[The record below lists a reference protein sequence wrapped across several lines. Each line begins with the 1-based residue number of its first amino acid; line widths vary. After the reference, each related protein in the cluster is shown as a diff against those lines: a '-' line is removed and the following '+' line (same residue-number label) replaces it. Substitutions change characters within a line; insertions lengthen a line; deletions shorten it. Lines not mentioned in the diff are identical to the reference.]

1 MSYIHLPISNPTWVF
16 FVVLCIILFAPM
28 IFSKLRIPH
37 LIGMI
42 LAGVVIGEH
51 GLHLLD
57 RDASFELFGKVGIYY
72 IMFLAGLEMD
82 MQGLKN
88 NRTRGI
94 VFGLLT
100 SLIPFGMG
108 FAAGYWALGYNVA
121 ASLLLAC
128 IFASHTLVAYP
139 IVGRYGVNRHKS
151 VTVSIAATMIA
162 LLFALIILAAIAGTY
177 KGGNDIWF
185 WLLFAVKCVVYF
197 AFMFFLLPRLVRA
210 FYRKY
215 TDAVMQYIFVIAMV
229 FLAAA
234 IAELCGLEGILGAFL
249 AGLVFNKFVPRS
261 SPLMNRIEFVGNA
274 IFIPYFLIGVGM
286 LVNMAPL
293 FRDLNAVIVVVV
305 MVVAGTLSKYVAALL
320 AQRVFKFNSSEG
332 LMMFG
337 LTEAHAAGA
346 LAMVMVG
353 TSLEVA
359 PGVPLMDNAVLDG
372 VVMMILISCVISSL
386 ATDLAARRI
395 RLASDAAEMTDEE
408 HKGDDEKIMVLLSG
422 TENIENIVTA
432 AVMMRN
438 PKLNR
443 SLIGLNVVYDDDS
456 METHQENGKRL
467 LEQVTQHAMASN
479 VRVQSQVRIA
489 ANIANGIMHAFKEYH
504 CSEVVIG
511 MHSHKEISNKF
522 WGAFHQNLFNG
533 LNRQIIMARL
543 LQPLNTLRY
552 IQIVVPSRAQLE
564 PGFYRWLE
572 RMCRLASNLDCRI
585 RFYARQD
592 TMQWITKY
600 VSNRHSGVRAE
611 YEDMEHWNQMPA
623 IASTIADDHL
633 FVVVTARKGTIS
645 FKNAQERLPD
655 ELTKYFSGK
664 NLMIIFPDQHGNAM
678 EEMNFAQP
686 QLQGGMS
693 AYEIILRWVQ
703 GIKHKMAKK

>member
-1 MSYIHLPISNPTWVF
+1 VF

-215 TDAVMQYIFVIAMV
+215 TDAVM
-229 FLAAA
+229 
-234 IAELCGLEGILGAFL
+234 
-249 AGLVFNKFVPRS
+249 
-261 SPLMNRIEFVGNA
+261 
-274 IFIPYFLIGVGM
+274 
-286 LVNMAPL
+286 
-293 FRDLNAVIVVVV
+293 
-305 MVVAGTLSKYVAALL
+305 
-320 AQRVFKFNSSEG
+320 
-332 LMMFG
+332 
-337 LTEAHAAGA
+337 
-346 LAMVMVG
+346 
-353 TSLEVA
+353 
-359 PGVPLMDNAVLDG
+359 
-372 VVMMILISCVISSL
+372 
-386 ATDLAARRI
+386 
-395 RLASDAAEMTDEE
+395 
-408 HKGDDEKIMVLLSG
+408 
-422 TENIENIVTA
+422 
-432 AVMMRN
+432 
-438 PKLNR
+438 
-443 SLIGLNVVYDDDS
+443 
-456 METHQENGKRL
+456 
-467 LEQVTQHAMASN
+467 
-479 VRVQSQVRIA
+479 
-489 ANIANGIMHAFKEYH
+489 
-504 CSEVVIG
+504 
-511 MHSHKEISNKF
+511 
-522 WGAFHQNLFNG
+522 
-533 LNRQIIMARL
+533 
-543 LQPLNTLRY
+543 
-552 IQIVVPSRAQLE
+552 
-564 PGFYRWLE
+564 
-572 RMCRLASNLDCRI
+572 
-585 RFYARQD
+585 
-592 TMQWITKY
+592 
-600 VSNRHSGVRAE
+600 
-611 YEDMEHWNQMPA
+611 
-623 IASTIADDHL
+623 
-633 FVVVTARKGTIS
+633 
-645 FKNAQERLPD
+645 
-655 ELTKYFSGK
+655 
-664 NLMIIFPDQHGNAM
+664 
-678 EEMNFAQP
+678 
-686 QLQGGMS
+686 
-693 AYEIILRWVQ
+693 
-703 GIKHKMAKK
+703 